1 MHIYFTF
8 IIFLFGLVLASFL
21 NALIYRIDNGYKY
34 PDIFVKGSHCE
45 KCGKLL
51 KTYELIPVLSYLIF
65 KGKCPVC
72 KYKIQLYYPI
82 SELMLGIGM
91 ASIYYYSLSPILY
104 IVLLFFFSFSY
115 YDRIYKGVPQ
125 KLVNTFLGIS
135 IIYFVF
141 LTLIHSQIPQN
152 ALIVGILLSLF
163 IVVISKI
170 LKKPFGIG
178 DFLVLLGLSIFLDI
192 NLYIGYIYIFLIL
205 STVYAVS
212 KILLKKSTLK
222 TAIPL
227 LPFMYISLS
236 ILFLLN
242 EYVIEFIQRIFYL

>member
-8 IIFLFGLVLASFL
+8 IIFLFGLVFASFL

-72 KYKIQLYYPI
+72 KYKIPLYYPI
-82 SELMLGIGM
+82 SELTLGIGM
-91 ASIYYYSLSPILY
+91 ASIYYFSLSPILY
-104 IVLLFFFSFSY
+104 IVLIFFFSFSY
-115 YDRIYKGVPQ
+115 YDRIYRGIPQ
-125 KLVNTFLGIS
+125 QLVNTFLVVS
-135 IIYFVF
+135 IVYIVS
-141 LTLIHSQIPQN
+141 LTLIQSQIPEN
-152 ALIVGILLSLF
+152 AIVVAVVVSLLIF
-163 IVVISKI
+163 VISKV

-178 DFLVLLGLSIFLDI
+178 DFLVLLGLSLFLDI
-192 NLYIGYIYIFLIL
+192 KLYIGYIYIFLII
-205 STVYAVS
+205 STVYAVTR
-212 KILLKKSTLK
+212 ILLRKSTLK
-222 TAIPL
+222 TPIPL

-242 EYVIEFIQRIFYL
+242 EYVIEFLERIFYL

>member
-1 MHIYFTF
+1 M
-8 IIFLFGLVLASFL
+8 FLLGLVLASFL

-34 PDIFVKGSHCE
+34 PDIFIKGSHCE

-51 KTYELIPVLSYLIF
+51 KTYELIPVLSYFIF

-72 KYKIQLYYPI
+72 KYKIPLYYPI

-91 ASIYYYSLSPILY
+91 GSIYYYSLSPILY

-115 YDRIYKGVPQ
+115 YDRVYRAVPA
-125 KLVNTFLGIS
+125 KLVNTFLGLS
-135 IIYFVF
+135 MLYFASLTIIQ
-141 LTLIHSQIPQN
+141 SQIPQN
-152 ALIVGILLSLF
+152 ALIVGIGASLF
-163 IVVISKI
+163 IIVISKI
-170 LKKPFGIG
+170 LKKPFGTG
-178 DFLVLLGLSIFLDI
+178 DLLVLLGLSIFIDI
-192 NLYIGYIYIFLIL
+192 KLYIGYIYIFLII

-222 TAIPL
+222 TPIPL

-236 ILFLLN
+236 MLFLLN
-242 EYVIEFIQRIFYL
+242 EYVIEFLERIFYL

>member
-8 IIFLFGLVLASFL
+8 IMYILGLVLASFL

-34 PDIFVKGSHCE
+34 PDIFIKGSHCE

-65 KGKCPVC
+65 KGKCSIC
-72 KYKIQLYYPI
+72 KYKIPLYYPI
-82 SELMLGIGM
+82 SEFMLGLGM
-91 ASIYYYSLSPILY
+91 ASIYYFSLSPILY
-104 IVLLFFFSFSY
+104 LVLIFFFCFSY
-115 YDRIYKGVPQ
+115 YDRIYNEISKI
-125 KLVNTFLGIS
+125 LVHTFLGVS

-141 LTLIHSQIPQN
+141 LTLINSQIPEN
-152 ALIVGILLSLF
+152 AVIAGILISLF
-163 IVVISKI
+163 IILVSKI
-170 LKKPFGIG
+170 LKKPFGTG
-178 DFLVLLGLSIFLDI
+178 DLLILLGLSMFLDI
-192 NLYIGYIYIFLIL
+192 KLYIGYIYIFLII

-212 KILLKKSTLK
+212 RILLRKSTLK
-222 TAIPL
+222 TPIPL

-242 EYVIEFIQRIFYL
+242 KYVIEFLERIFYL